1 MTAEKEYSIK
11 FTKQEIKF
19 WLCLLYNGVKSY
31 LFINGVKIH
40 KFKAKYSE
48 INVAPFRLG
57 SISKDFSI
65 DNIKKTGL
73 CGYIYII
80 FFDYN
85 STDLDDILD
94 IHKHL
99 LVENKVK

>member
-11 FTKQEIKF
+11 FTKQQIKF

-57 SISKDFSI
+57 SSSKDFSI

>member
-11 FTKQEIKF
+11 FTKQQIKF

-80 FFDYN
+80 IFDYN

>member
-1 MTAEKEYSIK
+1 M
-11 FTKQEIKF
+11 
-19 WLCLLYNGVKSY
+19 KSY

-48 INVAPFRLG
+48 IAPFRLG

-73 CGYIYII
+73 CGYIYSI

>member
-11 FTKQEIKF
+11 FTKQQIKF

-94 IHKHL
+94 IHKPL
-99 LVENKVK
+99 LVENKVI